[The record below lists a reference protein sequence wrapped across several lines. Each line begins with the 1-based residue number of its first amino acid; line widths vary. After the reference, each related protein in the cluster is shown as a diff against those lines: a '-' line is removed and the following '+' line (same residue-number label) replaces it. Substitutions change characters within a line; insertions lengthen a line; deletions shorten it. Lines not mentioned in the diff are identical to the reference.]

1 MFKKENII
9 KIQILFICLIAVSC
23 VGKPPTT
30 IGNYTDCPDKPNCV
44 STKNSYSTTY
54 IEPIRY
60 DGSRAEAKKLLL
72 LTLESFGIS
81 SVKSEKD
88 NFIYVEFVSKIF
100 GFVDDVEFYFN
111 KPGVIEFRSASRIG
125 YSDLG
130 VNRNRMESIRSKF
143 NVLAKSEM

>member
-9 KIQILFICLIAVSC
+9 KIQILFISLIVVSC

-30 IGNYTDCPDKPNCV
+30 IGNYTDCPVKPNCV

-72 LTLESFGIS
+72 LTLESFGVS
-81 SVKSEKD
+81 SIKNEKD

>member
-1 MFKKENII
+1 MI
-9 KIQILFICLIAVSC
+9 KIHIIFKIFCISLIVISC
-23 VGKPPTT
+23 AGKVPHA
-30 IGNYTDCPDKPNCV
+30 IGVFANCPEKPNCV

-72 LTLESFGIS
+72 LTLESFGVS
-81 SVKSEKD
+81 SVKNEKD

>member
-9 KIQILFICLIAVSC
+9 KIQILFMSLIAVSC

-72 LTLESFGIS
+72 LTLESFEIFERFYEIGSSAGIS
-81 SVKSEKD
+81 EFKE
-88 NFIYVEFVSKIF
+88 YV
-100 GFVDDVEFYFN
+100 
-111 KPGVIEFRSASRIG
+111 RINN
-125 YSDLG
+125 LG
-130 VNRNRMESIRSKF
+130 GK
-143 NVLAKSEM
+143 

>member
-1 MFKKENII
+1 MFKTLFKICII
-9 KIQILFICLIAVSC
+9 IISSIIISC
-23 VGKPPTT
+23 VGKTPTT
-30 IGNYTDCPDKPNCV
+30 IGLLSDCPNKHNCV
-44 STKNSYSTTY
+44 STNNSNSKSY

-60 DGSRAEAKKLLL
+60 TGSRVEAKKILF
-72 LTLESFGIS
+72 LTLESFKDS
-81 SVKSEKD
+81 KVKNEKD
-88 NFIYVEFVSKIF
+88 KFIHVEFFSKIF

-143 NVLAKSEM
+143 NDLSNGKL